1 MNGYFQGFGRAFLKS
16 FLVPLMIVVLSLG
29 IMTRMGLMNSS
40 LTVEDLAAQD
50 GSWKAQATLYL
61 LRVPGMRWL
70 LLENG
75 GEPTLRISVAERAPD
90 GLIESRRPVLR
101 PKLPKPKPSE

>member
-16 FLVPLMIVVLSLG
+16 FLVPCLLVILSLG

-40 LTVEDLAAQD
+40 LSVEDLASQE
-50 GSWKAQATLYL
+50 GNWKAQATLYL

-75 GEPTLRISVAERAPD
+75 GEPTYRLEVASTSN
-90 GLIESRRPVLR
+90 GLAHSARPRLRPVPTGTQAR
-101 PKLPKPKPSE
+101 TE